1 MENTSGQ
8 AKIEHSE
15 PSFPIPRERKRKRQP
30 ASSEVPRY
38 NNEIKNESRSN
49 SATFSLSEGQSI
61 PSFVDVDDTMQGR
74 VPIAPKA
81 EKEQEGTQPPQPS
94 LFSSPFSGG
103 GLYCPEGDPSDSNS
117 NHIRAETGEGS
128 DGTSPKRP
136 SGPDPLNF
144 PTGKGNGNNGT
155 ISATAAQ
162 GSTVNATAAQG
173 STVSS
178 SPHGFGEA
186 RRMKQPTL
194 AVYGVVSDTAALRQE
209 IAHRDAQVEELQEK
223 LTRALREL
231 SEQRAHL
238 RAEEHQTKG
247 LQARLGRFQHT
258 LRAELR
264 RAAVQGRHEARR
276 QLHQRHFELGHVVA
290 WQGGVRQMWMEGSVV
305 CKLIHELEEVS
316 RRRDAVEGLKKA
328 AHHTV
333 KQLLRQERDRDESTP
348 GSEGFNALMEAQE
361 ELQLRSTEHAALT
374 AMIGTIRQRQ
384 VELENEKKAF
394 VKEVRR
400 INDEDASEYVSHA
413 AIGDGERYILMD
425 LLGKG
430 GFSEVWRAF
439 DLAEG
444 RYVACKI
451 HHVNRDWPMATR
463 LNYRRRAERELEI
476 MRVLDH
482 PRLTRLYDVFPLN
495 NTVFVSVME
504 YSAGMDL
511 DTYLKR
517 YQQMREADARLILL
531 QVVAALRYLSGLPS
545 PVIHYDLKPANIL
558 LHSADP
564 GVLDVKITDFGLS
577 KIIAETR
584 EGPSDNPSIEL
595 TSQGTGTYWYLPPE
609 CFDTSSTPRISN
621 KVDVW
626 SVGVI
631 FYQMLFGRR
640 PFAEG
645 ESQRKIWQEKLI
657 IESARTLN
665 FPESPKVSEEAKELM
680 TNCLAFN
687 AGERYD
693 VFQLSQ
699 HPYLFRTGRRS
710 TKVRNTFSSAPS
722 VDVTPS
728 SGVNCSNNNNNG
740 DSPALP
746 NTVLVK

>member
-1 MENTSGQ
+1 
-8 AKIEHSE
+8 
-15 PSFPIPRERKRKRQP
+15 
-30 ASSEVPRY
+30 
-38 NNEIKNESRSN
+38 
-49 SATFSLSEGQSI
+49 
-61 PSFVDVDDTMQGR
+61 
-74 VPIAPKA
+74 
-81 EKEQEGTQPPQPS
+81 
-94 LFSSPFSGG
+94 
-103 GLYCPEGDPSDSNS
+103 
-117 NHIRAETGEGS
+117 
-128 DGTSPKRP
+128 
-136 SGPDPLNF
+136 
-144 PTGKGNGNNGT
+144 
-155 ISATAAQ
+155 
-162 GSTVNATAAQG
+162 
-173 STVSS
+173 
-178 SPHGFGEA
+178 
-186 RRMKQPTL
+186 MKQPTL
-194 AVYGVVSDTAALRQE
+194 AVYGVVSDTSALKQE

-223 LTRALREL
+223 LGHALKEL
-231 SEQRAHL
+231 SEQRAHIRVVQGRSGEL
-238 RAEEHQTKG
+238 A
-247 LQARLGRFQHT
+247 AMLGRFQRA
-258 LRAELR
+258 LRTELR
-264 RAAVQGRHEARR
+264 RAAVQGRHDARR

-290 WQGGVRQMWMEGSVV
+290 WQGGMRQVWVEGSVM
-305 CKLIHELEEVS
+305 CGMIRELEEVS
-316 RRRDAVEGLKKA
+316 RRRDAVEGLKKT
-328 AHHTV
+328 AHNTV
-333 KQLLRQERDRDESTP
+333 KQLLRQERDREESTP

-394 VKEVRR
+394 MKEIRR
-400 INDEDASEYVSHA
+400 INDEDASEYASRTA
-413 AIGDGERYILMD
+413 LGDGERYILMD

-439 DLAEG
+439 DLADG

-482 PRLTRLYDVFPLN
+482 PRLTRLYDVFPLSDAAL
-495 NTVFVSVME
+495 VSVME

-517 YQQMREADARLILL
+517 YQQLREGDARLILL
-531 QVVAALRYLSGLPS
+531 QMIAALRYLAGLPS

-657 IESARTLN
+657 IESARELS
-665 FPESPKVSEEAKELM
+665 FPESPKVSEEAKELI

-687 AGERYD
+687 VGERYD

-710 TKVRNTFSSAPS
+710 VKLKSAFNSAVS
-722 VDVTPS
+722 VGSTPTQYT
-728 SGVNCSNNNNNG
+728 SNKERME
-740 DSPALP
+740 AA
-746 NTVLVK
+746 K